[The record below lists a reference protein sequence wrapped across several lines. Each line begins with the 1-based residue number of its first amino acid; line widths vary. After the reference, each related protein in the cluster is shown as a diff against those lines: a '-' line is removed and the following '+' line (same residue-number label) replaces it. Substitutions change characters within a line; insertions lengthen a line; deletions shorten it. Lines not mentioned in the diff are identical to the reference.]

1 MPFNQF
7 SHLEKQQAKEA
18 FCAGQCGH
26 RQMITMNLTNWTK
39 TQRLLTDGEKTKH
52 VGCSKQNPYMALL
65 VIAA

>member
-1 MPFNQF
+1 
-7 SHLEKQQAKEA
+7 
-18 FCAGQCGH
+18 
-26 RQMITMNLTNWTK
+26 MITMNLTNWTK